1 MSITKQ
7 GLRKSL
13 VIIISSFLLFFLSY
27 HCVITLTHTQI
38 HFTYSVSSDVE
49 PWSFNQCVGEA
60 VIVPA
65 GCPYQNR
72 KNKVFFLST
81 QHALTLFI
89 ITKLLLLLT

>member
-13 VIIISSFLLFFLSY
+13 VSIISSFLLFFLSY
-27 HCVITLTHTQI
+27 HCVKHTQ
-38 HFTYSVSSDVE
+38 HHAAYSVSLDVE
-49 PWSFNQCVGEA
+49 PWSFDQCVGEA

-72 KNKVFFLST
+72 KNKVYFLITHST
-81 QHALTLFI
+81 RSHLVYNR
-89 ITKLLLLLT
+89 KLLL